1 VPEPALQQEA
11 MSLRVQLQD
20 QPPEADQLLRDL
32 TLDRPHEQLE
42 TIQPQDRLLR
52 DLPLGHLDLQLRDQ
66 HDLLHVQIHL
76 LEHEQ
81 DLAAAVLERVE
92 VVVPEEEIIRHKT
105 SVLKAESSTDRD
117 FGKHAESLK
126 PITKIT

>member
-42 TIQPQDRLLR
+42 ALLAQDRLLR

-66 HDLLHVQIHL
+66 RDLLLAQVRL
-76 LEHEQ
+76 LEQ
-81 DLAAAVLERVE
+81 DLAAAALQRVE
-92 VVVPEEEIIRHKT
+92 VVVPEEEIIRPKT
-105 SVLKAESSTDRD
+105 SVLKAENSTDRG
-117 FGKHAESLK
+117 FGKHAESL
-126 PITKIT
+126 

>member
-1 VPEPALQQEA
+1 MPEPALQQEA

-42 TIQPQDRLLR
+42 ALLAQDRLLR

-66 HDLLHVQIHL
+66 RDLLLAQVRL
-76 LEHEQ
+76 LEQ
-81 DLAAAVLERVE
+81 DLAAAALERVE
-92 VVVPEEEIIRHKT
+92 VVVPEEEIIRPKT
-105 SVLKAESSTDRD
+105 SVLKAENSTDRG
-117 FGKHAESLK
+117 FGKHAESL
-126 PITKIT
+126 

>member
-1 VPEPALQQEA
+1 MPEPALQQEA

-42 TIQPQDRLLR
+42 ALLAQDRLLR

-66 HDLLHVQIHL
+66 RDLLLAQVRL
-76 LEHEQ
+76 LEQ
-81 DLAAAVLERVE
+81 DLAAAALERVE
-92 VVVPEEEIIRHKT
+92 VVVPEEEIIRPKT
-105 SVLKAESSTDRD
+105 SVLKAE
-117 FGKHAESLK
+117 KLH
-126 PITKIT
+126 

>member
-1 VPEPALQQEA
+1 MPEPALQQEA

-42 TIQPQDRLLR
+42 ALLAQDRLLR

-66 HDLLHVQIHL
+66 RDLLLAQVRL

-81 DLAAAVLERVE
+81 DLAAAALERVE
-92 VVVPEEEIIRHKT
+92 VVVPEEEIIRPKT
-105 SVLKAESSTDRD
+105 SVLKAENSTDRG
-117 FGKHAESLK
+117 FGKHAESL
-126 PITKIT
+126 